1 MKITPEQIAELRRRT
16 DVALLNDSEG
26 GVILAVYQC
35 ETIKALLDDYA
46 LLCEVAD
53 AVIASRME
61 AHDFTDR
68 LDRAIDALR
77 KARAMTLAQL
87 EIER

>member
-53 AVIASRME
+53 AAE
-61 AHDFTDR
+61 AHSRHYTDSSRER
-68 LDRAIDALR
+68 LGRALDALR
-77 KARAMTLAQL
+77 KARG
-87 EIER
+87 

>member
-1 MKITPEQIAELRRRT
+1 MKITPEQIADLRRRWQRDIDEPRYVG
-16 DVALLNDSEG
+16 DVLVDEHKLRCQVG
-26 GVILAVYQC
+26 I
-35 ETIKALLDDYA
+35 ALLDEHA

-68 LDRAIDALR
+68 LDRALDALR
-77 KARAMTLAQL
+77 KARG
-87 EIER
+87 